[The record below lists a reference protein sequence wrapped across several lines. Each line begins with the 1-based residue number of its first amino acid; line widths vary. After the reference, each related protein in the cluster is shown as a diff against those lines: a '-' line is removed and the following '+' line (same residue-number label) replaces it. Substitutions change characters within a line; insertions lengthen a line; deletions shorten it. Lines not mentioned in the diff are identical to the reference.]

1 MRFKDKE
8 VSKVDASSEVSETG
22 KEKAEVEI
30 ENEDKASFGAGLVK
44 MVLRAGLCITVV
56 LLVAYPR
63 IQGKFQ
69 SQPTPLTPD
78 ASKLLLHQ
86 EQLTDLRMDP
96 RRPELRPLP

>member
-1 MRFKDKE
+1 MIQDALQDVFELEEQTGGEMRFKDKE

-30 ENEDKASFGAGLVK
+30 ENEDKASFGAGLVT

-69 SQPTPLTPD
+69 
-78 ASKLLLHQ
+78 
-86 EQLTDLRMDP
+86 
-96 RRPELRPLP
+96 